1 MSNPLTI
8 LYATVTGNA
17 ETLAQRAY
25 ERALN
30 EGWEARLENVAEI
43 KASEL
48 SDIPLLLCVVSTW
61 GEGEPPDDA
70 MDFFDE
76 LESEDAPNLANTQY
90 AILGLGDRDYDDFN
104 AFARNL
110 DQAISKCG
118 GRSLMPRIEAD
129 IDFDDTYAEW
139 ESQVFSKLA
148 EVRPHTA

>member
-1 MSNPLTI
+1 MSNSLTI

-30 EGWEARLENVAEI
+30 EGWKAQLQNVAEC

-48 SDIPLLLCVVSTW
+48 SGTTLLLCIVSTW
-61 GEGEPPDDA
+61 GEGDPPDDA
-70 MDFFDE
+70 FDFFDE
-76 LESEDAPNLANTQY
+76 LQAESAPNLQETRY

-110 DQAISKCG
+110 DQALAQNGAKP
-118 GRSLMPRIEAD
+118 LMPRIEAD
-129 IDFDDTYAEW
+129 IDFEDTYSEW
-139 ESQVFSKLA
+139 EAQVFVQLKEAHSA
-148 EVRPHTA
+148 IA